1 MTGDFDMGSKNI
13 TNVENLTDYKVDDP
27 LDCRIRDLSG
37 VVNKEYINSIFFLK
51 DANDNN
57 FDFRGDIIRNCEP
70 YYDGFFQNND

>member
-1 MTGDFDMGSKNI
+1 MGSKNI

-51 DANDNN
+51 
-57 FDFRGDIIRNCEP
+57 RR
-70 YYDGFFQNND
+70 